1 MMAVTEVVLMVEA
14 MVVVVTMTTTM
25 LVALVVVVVGGD
37 GGDRDN
43 RGSGGCDSNVGDG
56 DEVTGSIGGG
66 GSRQYID

>member
-1 MMAVTEVVLMVEA
+1 M
-14 MVVVVTMTTTM
+14 
-25 LVALVVVVVGGD
+25 GGD

-66 GSRQYID
+66 GSSGGNDDSSVSGGSNVSGDDNCGIDGGN